1 MNKAV
6 GGVAREIGDLE
17 GIVGGCI
24 GVGEQEALSG
34 LERVTWV
41 EREQECAVAGI
52 GRIKPGHVRACSLAE
67 GGPAGL
73 SINKEFE
80 ISGSKSAC
88 EIAAVDGLVEF
99 QFEGS
104 AVREKLKACAGHE
117 LWGDVVNGTATSN
130 RVGDNLGE
138 FANAIAGI
146 ILQRSGPYRCVVR
159 DKERLPLLECLAVF
173 EIDIDGTSGCT
184 NTSK

>member
-6 GGVAREIGDLE
+6 GGVTREIGNRE
-17 GIVGGCI
+17 GIVGGCV

-34 LERVTWV
+34 LGKRNSGLSVSRSVLLLGSAGSSRVMSGPVPW
-41 EREQECAVAGI
+41 REG
-52 GRIKPGHVRACSLAE
+52 AE
-67 GGPAGL
+67 GLAGL

-80 ISGSKSAC
+80 VSGSKSAC

-146 ILQRSGPYRCVVR
+146 ILQRSSRYGCVVR
-159 DKERLPLLECLAVF
+159 DKE
-173 EIDIDGTSGCT
+173 
-184 NTSK
+184 